1 MSSKKKKNTSGQG
14 VNFAVTIVTFSMI
27 FIFVGFLLGQY
38 VVKLLKQQHDN
49 TMQLARQAATTPAA
63 STAPKNPTPSA
74 AQATITPA
82 NTIPVSP
89 VQAPQTQQTNQAPT
103 GALYRV
109 QVGVYSEKAN
119 ADRMVTQLKEAGYEA
134 ILISGPP
141 HRVQTGAFSS
151 QENANKLVEE
161 LKRKGFE
168 AIIVR

>member
-14 VNFAVTIVTFSMI
+14 VNFAVTIVTFSII

-63 STAPKNPTPSA
+63 SAAPKNPTPSA
-74 AQATITPA
+74 SQASIT
-82 NTIPVSP
+82 PVSP
-89 VQAPQTQQTNQAPT
+89 GQAPQTQQTIQAPS

-151 QENANKLVEE
+151 QENANRLVEE